1 MFKDIFKRSLQ
12 NSTRLSIRK
21 IVNESKKLNEDILDV
36 LDDVAGNS
44 SETSLGDQLDA
55 QITPAEDNKVEELKI
70 QQQIDKRNAQINGV
84 LVKWV
89 DILDKFTSFINDPS
103 NTESIKYTIDSAA
116 PGSVLEKI
124 KSSEGRNLT
133 KVATAVSALSQSL
146 RAYITGGVEDVETE
160 DVVDDVPA
168 EETPV
173 EDEVPAEET
182 TTEETP
188 AEDVDLEDMQ

>member
-1 MFKDIFKRSLQ
+1 MANNLFKRTLLGSVK
-12 NSTRLSIRK
+12 RSIKK
-21 IVNESKKLNEDILDV
+21 IVNERKQIKEDISDV
-36 LDDVAGNS
+36 LDDVASNYDA
-44 SETSLGDQLDA
+44 TSLGDALDA
-55 QITPAEDNKVEELKI
+55 QLTPAEDNKVEELKI

-84 LVKWV
+84 IVKWV

-146 RAYITGGVEDVETE
+146 RAYITGGVGDATNEEPTEEPPAEESISEDEAPVE
-160 DVVDDVPA
+160 DDVQ
-168 EETPV
+168 EDETPV
-173 EDEVPAEET
+173 EDEI
-182 TTEETP
+182 
-188 AEDVDLEDMQ
+188 

>member
-1 MFKDIFKRSLQ
+1 MASNLFKRSFIG
-12 NSTRLSIRK
+12 NVKRSIKQIVTERK
-21 IVNESKKLNEDILDV
+21 QLKEDISDV
-36 LDDVAGNS
+36 LDDVAGHADA
-44 SETSLGDQLDA
+44 TSLGDQLDA

-70 QQQIDKRNAQINGV
+70 QQQINKRNAQINGV
-84 LVKWV
+84 IVKWV

-146 RAYITGGVEDVETE
+146 RAYITGGVEDVEDDEVAPEE
-160 DVVDDVPA
+160 DVPVDD
-168 EETPV
+168 
-173 EDEVPAEET
+173 
-182 TTEETP
+182 TP
-188 AEDVDLEDMQ
+188 AEDAPVEDTEPVEDTPSEEEAAL